1 MLVSQLPRSLLVVAT
16 LISLV
21 TLAGTSDLTVE
32 VISRETAPEKVHL
45 YNENTPCRPGYLPKN
60 SGYYGFD
67 QCHRIEP
74 FAIKQLQIVQP
85 AVCATGARALFTLF
99 KTSSC
104 NEGFGSASTEVS
116 DAVVGNCM
124 DVRRWWSFAFVCDGV
139 VEERG
144 TVIDLSSFLLIAGM
158 LLLALGI
165 GIAFLFCGG
174 FVMVMGG
181 LGLLFWGFW
190 SLGKGM
196 VVS

>member
-1 MLVSQLPRSLLVVAT
+1 
-16 LISLV
+16 
-21 TLAGTSDLTVE
+21 
-32 VISRETAPEKVHL
+32 
-45 YNENTPCRPGYLPKN
+45 
-60 SGYYGFD
+60 
-67 QCHRIEP
+67 
-74 FAIKQLQIVQP
+74 
-85 AVCATGARALFTLF
+85 LFILF

-124 DVRRWWSFAFVCDGV
+124 DVRGWWSFAFVCDGV
-139 VEERG
+139 VEEERG
-144 TVIDLSSFLLIAGM
+144 TVIDLSSFLLIVGM